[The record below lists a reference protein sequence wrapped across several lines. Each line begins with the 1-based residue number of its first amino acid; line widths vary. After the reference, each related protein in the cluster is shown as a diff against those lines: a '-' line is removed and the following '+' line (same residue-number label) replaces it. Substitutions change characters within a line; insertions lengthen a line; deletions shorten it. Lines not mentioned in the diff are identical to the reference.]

1 MSVELWHGVPG
12 CGKSTAMRARVE
24 ADIAASGLPC
34 IVLDP
39 GRVEQWAG
47 VPHVAALS
55 GVYDHAWVRRTHVA
69 IAADAE
75 EEERICEALL
85 SHSRAL
91 GGFVFVVD
99 ELREYASG
107 RSVGESL
114 VQLARRH
121 RHACVSMRLG
131 TQSIGD
137 VRTELLAAVD
147 TIWTG
152 RNCAPYNLETLERRY
167 GLDPQRV
174 QKLGVGEFLRTH
186 VGM

>member
-1 MSVELWHGVPG
+1 MSIELWHGVPG
-12 CGKSTAMRARVE
+12 CGKSTAMHARTR
-24 ADIAASGLPC
+24 ADIEGSGLPC

-39 GRVEQWAG
+39 GRVDQWAG
-47 VPHVAALS
+47 VPHVPTLS
-55 GVYDHAWVRRTHVA
+55 GVYDLAWSKRAHVA
-69 IAADAE
+69 IAADAD

-85 SHSRAL
+85 LHSRGA
-91 GGFVFVVD
+91 GGFILVID

-107 RSVGESL
+107 RAVGEAL

-121 RHACVSMRLG
+121 RHARVEIRMG

-137 VRTELLAAVD
+137 LRTELLAAVD

-152 RNCAPYNLETLERRY
+152 RNSAPYNLEALERRY
-167 GLDPQRV
+167 GLDPERV
-174 QKLGVGEFLRTH
+174 RTLGVGEFMETR